1 VYEERPISRSELV
14 ELSQGIETV
23 RFGCS
28 LLEKK
33 KEALLRAIESDRAA
47 FNAMRG
53 EVEKMLSFVSYAY
66 SLVQLFEGE
75 SVMALL
81 SWGVEPRKI
90 KILRQSLMGC
100 NYRLFFPMDDAK
112 GTILSGMMMD
122 PALASMHVDEL
133 LQTLSEIEPM
143 LWKFVNLKAKLDAL
157 EMEFEKT
164 RMKVNNLEQEMLPG
178 MEGERLRIRLGLSE
192 RERHEAFSVKRLLKK
207 RKTSKLRSEKPA
219 LEARNGMPS
228 E

>member
-1 VYEERPISRSELV
+1 VNDERPISRSELV
-14 ELSQGIETV
+14 DLSQGIETV

-33 KEALLRAIESDRAA
+33 KEALLRAIEADRVT

-66 SLVQLFEGE
+66 ALVQLFEGE

-90 KILRQSLMGC
+90 RILRQSLMGC
-100 NYRLFFPMDDAK
+100 RYSQFFPLDDAK
-112 GTILSGMMMD
+112 GAILSGMLMD

-133 LQTLSEIEPM
+133 LQTLSEIEPI

-178 MEGERLRIRLGLSE
+178 MEMERLRISLGLSE
-192 RERHEAFSVKRLLKK
+192 RERQEAFSVKRLLKK
-207 RKTSKLRSEKPA
+207 RKTKKLRSEDSAIETRK
-219 LEARNGMPS
+219 GMS
-228 E
+228 SD